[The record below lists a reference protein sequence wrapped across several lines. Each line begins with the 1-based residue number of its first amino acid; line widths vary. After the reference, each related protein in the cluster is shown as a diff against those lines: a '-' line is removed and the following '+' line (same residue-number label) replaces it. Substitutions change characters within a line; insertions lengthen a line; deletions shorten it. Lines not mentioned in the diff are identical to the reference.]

1 MLGLRLGERAG
12 IDVVGT
18 EEDGAETV
26 MADKERWVLLGA
38 LPGRLVLLPGV
49 TIISESEGFGTRVE
63 RTLLV
68 LVLVLVLP
76 LLVLVLALLVLLL
89 FEHLAVESPHVGE
102 SAIAVAA
109 VEAAAAA
116 AAMAARKITCV

>member
-1 MLGLRLGERAG
+1 M
-12 IDVVGT
+12 
-18 EEDGAETV
+18 
-26 MADKERWVLLGA
+26 LGA

-68 LVLVLVLP
+68 LVLVLVLVPVLP